1 VTDAIATG
9 RRVAALY
16 DVHGNLPALEAVLSA
31 AQSAGVDTIVVGG
44 DVVLGPMPRET
55 LERLR
60 GVEPTPRFIRG
71 NCDRLVVDAFDG
83 RPPGRLPA
91 PVREAVEWTARQ
103 LDREQRDFLAVFPET
118 LTLGVEGLGEVLF
131 CHATPRSDEEIF
143 TALSPTDRVRPML
156 GGVTQ
161 RIVVC
166 GHTHMQFDR
175 TFDETRVVNAGSVG
189 MPFAAPGA
197 YWLLLGPDVR
207 MMRTEYD
214 AARLA
219 ALVHATSYPQPE
231 QFLHPMSE
239 AQALGLFE
247 PALQR

>member
-1 VTDAIATG
+1 MSTDA

-16 DVHGNLPALEAVLSA
+16 DIHGNLPALDAALSA
-31 AQSAGVDTIVVGG
+31 VHSAGVNAIVIGG

-60 GVEPTPRFIRG
+60 ALEPQARFIRG

-83 RPPGRLPA
+83 RPLERLPA
-91 PVREAVEWTARQ
+91 TVREGVEWTARQ
-103 LDREQRDFLAVFPET
+103 VDRKQRDFLAAFPET
-118 LTLGVEGLGEVLF
+118 LTLSVEGLGEVLF

-143 TALSPTDRVRPML
+143 TALSPTERVRPML
-156 GGVTQ
+156 EGVAQ
-161 RIVVC
+161 RVVVC

-175 TFDETRVVNAGSVG
+175 TFDGTRVVNAGSVG
-189 MPFAAPGA
+189 MPFAAVPGA

-207 MMRTEYD
+207 LMRTEYD
-214 AARLA
+214 VGRTAE
-219 ALVHATSYPQPE
+219 LVHATSYPQAE
-231 QFLHPMSE
+231 QFLHPFSE
-239 AQALGLFE
+239 EQALSLFE